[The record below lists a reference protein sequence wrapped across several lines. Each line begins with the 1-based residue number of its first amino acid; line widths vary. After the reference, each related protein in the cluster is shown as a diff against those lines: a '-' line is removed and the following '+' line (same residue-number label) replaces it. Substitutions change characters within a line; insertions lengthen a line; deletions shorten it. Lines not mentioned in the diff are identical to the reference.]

1 MFKAPLFWWKTEEM
15 CQFKGVFGCQATETA
30 KVPKIAVQST
40 RFSNCF
46 ANFLHLRCQQNKKY
60 LDQYFCFGFTAAVLW
75 CSQAPRLKGVQC
87 WVLSR
92 CFAVTVTVTYW
103 RNRKLPGFVPSSPF
117 VRGSLPLCLAS
128 LPAFSFWS
136 TNDLCAETL
145 SNKHRHRRN
154 VTRYHFFH

>member
-1 MFKAPLFWWKTEEM
+1 MFKAPLFWLKTEEM
-15 CQFKGVFGCQATETA
+15 CQFKGTRIFGCQATETA
-30 KVPKIAVQST
+30 KAPKIVVQST
-40 RFSNCF
+40 RQLFCQ
-46 ANFLHLRCQQNKKY
+46 FLTSSLSTEWKI
-60 LDQYFCFGFTAAVLW
+60 FGPIFLFWLHSCCVVVQLGT
-75 CSQAPRLKGVQC
+75 RLKGVQC

-145 SNKHRHRRN
+145 SNKHRHRGN
-154 VTRYHFFH
+154 VTRYHFYH